1 MTALGAPSG
10 RASDVDRETVVR
22 LLQDALVDGRLSQDS
37 FVNRVGS
44 ALQARDRASLAQLLD
59 DLRDRENVVERLRA
73 GLAVLFRD
81 PGSAA
86 RALRLSLPDRRHPV
100 LLIGRRADCDV
111 VVRDTTVSRRH
122 AAVMLFG
129 DSWFILDHGSTN
141 GTWVNERRIWG
152 ASAVRVGDRLMLGRM
167 SFRLASPSAVVS
179 PRAS

>member
-10 RASDVDRETVVR
+10 KASDADREKVVR
-22 LLQDALVDGRLSQDS
+22 LLQDALVDGRLSHDS

-44 ALQARDRASLAQLLD
+44 ALRARDRASLAQLLD
-59 DLRDRENVVERLRA
+59 DLRGRDNVVQRWRA
-73 GLAVLFRD
+73 GLATLFRE
-81 PGSAA
+81 PSAA
-86 RALRLSLPDRRHPV
+86 GQPLRLSLPDRKHPV

-141 GTWVNERRIWG
+141 GTWVNGRRIWVCQLF
-152 ASAVRVGDRLMLGRM
+152 A
-167 SFRLASPSAVVS
+167 LATS
-179 PRAS
+179 